1 MTQSRPEAVPKPLA
15 LHDAMERSTPLNRL
29 RERLDASNHRLSII
43 RRLLPSPLDQHVHA
57 GPFDEVGW
65 TLLADNAAV
74 AAKLRQLQPRLEE
87 ALREAGLQ
95 VSATRVRIQPPC
107 SPSGPGPTPM
117 KHQP

>member
-15 LHDAMERSTPLNRL
+15 LQDALERSTPLNRL
-29 RERLDASNHRLSII
+29 RERLEASDRCFATV

-57 GPFDEVGW
+57 GPLDADGW
-65 TLLADNAAV
+65 TLLVDNAAA

-95 VSATRVRIQPPC
+95 VSAMRVRIQPANNRRE
-107 SPSGPGPTPM
+107 
-117 KHQP
+117 